1 MQTFSEN
8 YFNSMVFS
16 APKIKSLQAFTIKLC
31 TSCLP
36 SMISTASPMLRSSTI
51 YIPSVLEDFNM
62 ATWRQYRYTWI
73 TPGSP
78 DISLSYLR
86 FRLGIMGFMSERGII
101 ASKYVIVAL
110 FRLVIKSGAG
120 LEIRLWGIYCLYP
133 IVFPNVVKLRIVL

>member
-1 MQTFSEN
+1 MQIFSEN
-8 YFNSMVFS
+8 YFNSVVFNT
-16 APKIKSLQAFTIKLC
+16 PKIKSLQAFTIKLC

-36 SMISTASPMLRSSTI
+36 SIISTASPMLHSSTI
-51 YIPSVLEDFNM
+51 YTPSVSDLSM

-78 DISLSYLR
+78 DISLSYFR
-86 FRLGIMGFMSERGII
+86 FRFGIIGLRSERGII

-110 FRLVIKSGAG
+110 FRLVIKFGAG

-133 IVFPNVVKLRIVL
+133 IIFSNVVKFRIIL